1 MATDET
7 SGGRSG
13 SVLTGLLAPLRLP
26 ERVLEALD
34 ELRPM
39 RLELTRVREQTEP
52 MTELLP
58 ALKRLE
64 EGLGARLDAVH
75 GVVAALESEESHLN
89 STTKELGAKVGALS
103 DVLAPVDDRLDTIE
117 RTVQEL
123 AGEVRTLRETL
134 VGVKDDLQRTTGL
147 RGDRG
152 VVERARDA
160 LTGGNQEQD
169 RPGSAGSGDGP

>member
-1 MATDET
+1 
-7 SGGRSG
+7 
-13 SVLTGLLAPLRLP
+13 VLTGLLAPLRLP
-26 ERVLEALD
+26 ERVLDALD

-103 DVLAPVDDRLDTIE
+103 DALAPVDDRLDTIE

-134 VGVKDDLQRTTGL
+134 AATKSRTVQAPQGLGMDHEELCRAMTG
-147 RGDRG
+147 
-152 VVERARDA
+152 
-160 LTGGNQEQD
+160 QEATV
-169 RPGSAGSGDGP
+169 RR

>member
-1 MATDET
+1 
-7 SGGRSG
+7 
-13 SVLTGLLAPLRLP
+13 
-26 ERVLEALD
+26 
-34 ELRPM
+34 
-39 RLELTRVREQTEP
+39 
-52 MTELLP
+52 
-58 ALKRLE
+58 
-64 EGLGARLDAVH
+64 
-75 GVVAALESEESHLN
+75 
-89 STTKELGAKVGALS
+89 VGALS

>member
-1 MATDET
+1 
-7 SGGRSG
+7 
-13 SVLTGLLAPLRLP
+13 
-26 ERVLEALD
+26 
-34 ELRPM
+34 
-39 RLELTRVREQTEP
+39 

-58 ALKRLE
+58 ALKGLE

-103 DVLAPVDDRLDTIE
+103 DALAPVDDRLDTIE

-147 RGDRG
+147 RGGPRG
-152 VVERARDA
+152 GGTCPRRPHRRQPRAGQAR
-160 LTGGNQEQD
+160 LRRVWGWTM
-169 RPGSAGSGDGP
+169 RSSAGR